1 VQPPVLYAPPENIQ
15 DGLISLPKTEA
26 HHAASVMRLKR
37 ASLVIVVDGLGTAY
51 RSELVHVTGKKV
63 IARIHAEQRNFG
75 EPGVR
80 LTLASGLSA
89 GHKFD
94 TTVEKGTELGVKRF
108 VPILAERSKVRM
120 DDPKRAGSRVKR
132 LERVALAAMKQ
143 CRRSYRP
150 DIALPTNLSAFLRE
164 QEESDLKL
172 LFHLSP
178 QATALEQIDGA
189 LGPKR
194 ITVLIGPESGF
205 SGEEVDQA
213 CCAGFRQVGLGQRIL
228 RTETAGPVAVALLLQ
243 RLGEFS

>member
-1 VQPPVLYAPPENIQ
+1 
-15 DGLISLPKTEA
+15 
-26 HHAASVMRLKR
+26 MRLKR
-37 ASLVIVVDGLGTAY
+37 ASLVVVVDGLGTAY

-63 IARIHAEQRNFG
+63 TARVHAEQRNFG
-75 EPGVR
+75 EPGIR

-108 VPILAERSKVRM
+108 VPILAERSKVKM

-150 DIALPTNLSAFLRE
+150 DIALPTDFAAFLRE
-164 QEESDLKL
+164 QEEGDMKL
-172 LFHLSP
+172 LFHLSV
-178 QATALEQIDGA
+178 QATALEQIAFDSN
-189 LGPKR
+189 PKR
-194 ITVLIGPESGF
+194 VTVLVGPESGF
-205 SGEEVDQA
+205 SDEEVDQA
-213 CCAGFRQVGLGQRIL
+213 CTAGFRPVAMGTRIL

>member
-1 VQPPVLYAPPENIQ
+1 
-15 DGLISLPKTEA
+15 
-26 HHAASVMRLKR
+26 MRLKR
-37 ASLVIVVDGLGTAY
+37 SSLVVVVDGLGTSY
-51 RSELVHVTGKKV
+51 RSELVHVTSKKV
-63 IARIHAEQRNFG
+63 TARVHAEQRNFG

-150 DIALPTNLSAFLRE
+150 DIALPTDFSAFLLE
-164 QEESDLKL
+164 QEEDDLKL
-172 LFHLSP
+172 LFHPAS
-178 QATALEQIDGA
+178 QATALAQVDLA
-189 LGPKR
+189 PNPKR
-194 ITVLIGPESGF
+194 VTVLIGPESGF
-205 SGEEVDQA
+205 SDDEVDHA
-213 CCAGFRQVGLGQRIL
+213 CAAGFRPVAIGERIL

>member
-1 VQPPVLYAPPENIQ
+1 MLPPVLYAPPENIQ
-15 DGLISLPKTEA
+15 DGLILLPKTEA
-26 HHAASVMRLKR
+26 HHAVSVMRLKR
-37 ASLVIVVDGLGTAY
+37 ASLVVVVDGLGTAY

-63 IARIHAEQRNFG
+63 TARVHAEQRNFG

-80 LTLASGLSA
+80 VTLASGLSA

-108 VPILAERSKVRM
+108 VPILAERSRVKM

-150 DIALPTNLSAFLRE
+150 DIALPTEFSSFLGE
-164 QEESDLKL
+164 QEEGDLKL
-172 LFHLSP
+172 LFHPSS
-178 QATALEQIDGA
+178 QATALEQVGCDFNS
-189 LGPKR
+189 KR
-194 ITVLIGPESGF
+194 ITVLVGPESGF
-205 SGEEVDQA
+205 SDEEVDQA
-213 CCAGFRQVGLGQRIL
+213 CATGFHLVALGERIL

>member
-1 VQPPVLYAPPENIQ
+1 M
-15 DGLISLPKTEA
+15 ISLPKTEA

-37 ASLVIVVDGLGTAY
+37 ASLVVVVDGFGNAY

-63 IARIHAEQRNFG
+63 TARIHAEQRNFG

-108 VPILAERSKVRM
+108 VPILAERSKIRM
-120 DDPKRAGSRVKR
+120 DDPKRAGARVKR

-150 DIALPTNLSAFLRE
+150 DIALPTNLSAFLKE

-178 QATALEQIDGA
+178 QATTMEQVDVA
-189 LGPKR
+189 SNPKR
-194 ITVLIGPESGF
+194 ITMLIGPESGF
-205 SGEEVDQA
+205 SAEEVDQA
-213 CCAGFRQVGLGQRIL
+213 CAAGFCQVGLGQRIL

-243 RLGEFS
+243 KLGEFS